1 MDTHVSDCLRS
12 YNSNY
17 KCLNKKTWPNPKS
30 GKAKDNVGVI
40 LKELNY
46 ENDVRYGTSK
56 VFIKSPQTV
65 FGLESKRSERI
76 PQIVI
81 YLQKVNIFNLKSN
94 S

>member
-1 MDTHVSDCLRS
+1 M
-12 YNSNY
+12 
-17 KCLNKKTWPNPKS
+17 NKKTWPNPKS